1 MMTNRMILLVPA
13 LALAACGRSPEPAAE
28 PAEADRAAAAEALNV
43 VDGNAAKSA
52 IPAVVPLPKDQA
64 ELDRMILAGY
74 TPHGSHLHP
83 PGVKECPLAQGS
95 EAVM

>member
-1 MMTNRMILLVPA
+1 MRGLLVLIA
-13 LALAACGRSPEPAAE
+13 LFACGCDRQSQQKATAPAPSALDE
-28 PAEADRAAAAEALNV
+28 LRPAQAPAS
-43 VDGNAAKSA
+43 KS
-52 IPAVVPLPKDQA
+52 PAVIPLPKDQA